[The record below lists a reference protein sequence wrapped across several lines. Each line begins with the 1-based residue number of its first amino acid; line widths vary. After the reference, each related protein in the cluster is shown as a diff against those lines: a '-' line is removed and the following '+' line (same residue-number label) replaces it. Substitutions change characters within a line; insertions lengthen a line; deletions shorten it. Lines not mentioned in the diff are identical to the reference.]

1 MKKYNIAQNRPEL
14 SPEQINQGMD
24 FNGVVQGAQASRK
37 KMQTKLIA
45 TALVATMLIVVGTW
59 FTTRG
64 KDNKVE
70 TSGKDFLLTNKEK
83 PAVFALNSEIDTTLI
98 FETGTQIHIPAHAFV
113 DKEGKPLKGLVNLE
127 YKEYH
132 NPGEILLSAI
142 PMTYDTAGQVMQF
155 ISAGM
160 FEIGAKQNG
169 EAVCMAPHQMLEV
182 SMATLDPNKANFN
195 QYYLKDRT
203 GKWTFEKKDTLV
215 ALQNPSQLVD
225 SPPVNVKTKESHTP
239 RRFKIN
245 ASGRPDLEAYNNVEF
260 EVTEASKSFN
270 EQETK
275 TEWGLVNIEQIA
287 KGSNYKITFSAPST
301 GEERSY
307 TVLAKPVNETAG
319 AADRRYKSYTSSHA
333 TILQTAN
340 DRSNRLSVFKAR
352 FDKVLEKYQALQAAN
367 AELYRIQSVE
377 AQKASEVMYRT
388 FQVLQFGIFN
398 SDCPASLPQG
408 IRFAAKFTDANGKE
422 LKITEAFLIEK
433 NKNAVWSLNLRNAI
447 SFDPHSTNTLL
458 VITPDH
464 KLGYARNDEFSKIKQ
479 SDHSFTFT
487 VSILD
492 KAKYDPAD
500 INRLL

>member
-1 MKKYNIAQNRPEL
+1 
-14 SPEQINQGMD
+14 
-24 FNGVVQGAQASRK
+24 
-37 KMQTKLIA
+37 
-45 TALVATMLIVVGTW
+45 
-59 FTTRG
+59 
-64 KDNKVE
+64 
-70 TSGKDFLLTNKEK
+70 LLFKT
-83 PAVFALNSEIDTTLI
+83 PA
-98 FETGTQIHIPAHAFV
+98 
-113 DKEGKPLKGLVNLE
+113 
-127 YKEYH
+127 
-132 NPGEILLSAI
+132 
-142 PMTYDTAGQVMQF
+142 
-155 ISAGM
+155 
-160 FEIGAKQNG
+160 
-169 EAVCMAPHQMLEV
+169 
-182 SMATLDPNKANFN
+182 
-195 QYYLKDRT
+195 
-203 GKWTFEKKDTLV
+203 
-215 ALQNPSQLVD
+215 
-225 SPPVNVKTKESHTP
+225 
-239 RRFKIN
+239 
-245 ASGRPDLEAYNNVEF
+245 DLEAYNNVEF